1 MTGKLVKA
9 EPSIAGRDPDNLLEL
24 TVESLASATVPG
36 KLPAG
41 KLVKLAPD
49 PLIVVAVAVPVMFT
63 PPDVVAILALLL

>member
-24 TVESLASATVPG
+24 TVESLASATVPV

-41 KLVKLAPD
+41 KLVNLAPD
-49 PLIVVAVAVPVMFT
+49 PLNVDAVTVPLTSIPVAVVSNFF
-63 PPDVVAILALLL
+63 ALL